1 MSRVVV
7 TGGAGFIGSNLAHA
21 LLERGDSVVALD
33 NFLTGRRQNLAGI
46 AGHIDIV
53 EGDIRDR
60 STLDKAF
67 AGADFVLH
75 QAALPSVARS
85 VEDPEASHDVNINGT
100 LQVLQAAR
108 RHGVKRLVFAASS
121 SAYGETPTLP
131 KVETMASD
139 PISPYGVGKLLGEQ
153 YCKVWTRVFGLECVA
168 LRYFNVFGP
177 RQSPQSDYAAVI
189 PKFITMMQNGQAPH
203 IFGDGKQTRDFC
215 YIANVVEAN
224 LKALTAAN
232 APGKVYN
239 IACGAHY
246 SLLDLV
252 TAINAELG
260 TRLVPTHGP
269 DRRGDIHDSYADITA
284 AKRDL
289 GYTAAISFQE
299 GLRRAIVW
307 YSEHPEG

>member
-1 MSRVVV
+1 MARVVV

-21 LLERGDSVVALD
+21 LLERGDSVVVLD
-33 NFLTGRRQNLAGI
+33 NFLTGRRVNLAGI
-46 AGHIDIV
+46 LERIELI

-60 STLDKAF
+60 HTLDRAF

-85 VEDPEASHDVNINGT
+85 IEDPEASHDVNINGT

-108 RHGVKRLVFAASS
+108 RHGVKRLVYAASS

-131 KVETMASD
+131 KVESMAPD

-189 PKFITMMQNGQAPH
+189 PKFVTLMQAGQPPR
-203 IFGDGKQTRDFC
+203 INGDGLQTRDFC
-215 YIANVVEAN
+215 FIDNVVEAN
-224 LKALTAAN
+224 LKALTAKD
-232 APGKVYN
+232 APGHVYN
-239 IACGAHY
+239 VACGAHY
-246 SLLDLV
+246 SLLDVVAL
-252 TAINAELG
+252 INAELG
-260 TRLVPTHGP
+260 THHVATHGP
-269 DRRGDIHDSYADITA
+269 DRPGDIHDSYADIRA

-289 GYTAAISFQE
+289 GYTAAVGFPE
-299 GLRRAIVW
+299 GLRRAIKW
-307 YSEHPEG
+307 YSEHPNG

>member
-1 MSRVVV
+1 MSRVVI

-21 LLERGDSVVALD
+21 LLERGDSVVVLD
-33 NFLTGRRQNLAGI
+33 NFLTGRRQNLADI
-46 AGHIDIV
+46 AAHIQLI

-60 STLDKAF
+60 ATLDTAF

-75 QAALPSVARS
+75 QAALPSVVRS
-85 VEDPEASHDVNINGT
+85 VEDPEASHDVNINGM

-108 RHGVKRLVFAASS
+108 RHGVQRLVFAASS

-131 KVETMASD
+131 KVETMAPD

-153 YCKVWTRVFGLECVA
+153 YCKVWTRVYGLECVA

-189 PKFITMMQNGQAPH
+189 PKFITAMQRGQAPV
-203 IFGDGKQTRDFC
+203 IFGDGLQTRDFC
-215 YIANVVEAN
+215 FIANVVEAN
-224 LKALTAAN
+224 LKALTAAP

-239 IACGAHY
+239 IACSAHY

-252 TAINAELG
+252 AFINAELG
-260 TRLVPTHGP
+260 TQLVATHGP
-269 DRRGDIHDSYADITA
+269 SRRGDIHDSYADISA
-284 AKRDL
+284 ARRDL
-289 GYTAAISFQE
+289 GYSAAIDFRE
-299 GLRRAIVW
+299 GLRRAIDW
-307 YSEHPEG
+307 YATHPAG

>member
-1 MSRVVV
+1 MARVVV

-21 LLERGDSVVALD
+21 LLERGDSVVVLD
-33 NFLTGRRQNLAGI
+33 NFLTGRRQNLADI
-46 AGHIDIV
+46 AGQIELV

-60 STLDKAF
+60 ATLDRAF

-75 QAALPSVARS
+75 QAALPSVVRS
-85 VEDPEASHDVNINGT
+85 VEDPEASHDVNINGM

-108 RHGVKRLVFAASS
+108 RHDIKRLVFAASS

-131 KVETMASD
+131 KVETMAPD

-153 YCKVWTRVFGLECVA
+153 YCKVWTRVYGLECVA

-189 PKFITMMQNGQAPH
+189 PKFITLMQKGEAPV

-215 YIANVVEAN
+215 FIANVVEAN
-224 LKALTAAN
+224 LKALTAPN

-239 IACGAHY
+239 VACGAHY
-246 SLLDLV
+246 SLLDVV
-252 TAINAELG
+252 TAINVELG
-260 TRLVPTHGP
+260 TQLVATHGP
-269 DRRGDIHDSYADITA
+269 NRRGDIHDSYADITA

-289 GYTAAISFQE
+289 GYTAAIGFQE
-299 GLRRAIVW
+299 GLGRAIAW
-307 YSEHPEG
+307 YAQNPNG